1 MEVNYKYQKQ
11 FWWSKK
17 YKPDYFLLCN
27 KSQRQTQCFWGRL
40 LYQEIWQPLA
50 AVRWYLAEESRQVS
64 ATSWPSAL
72 FSIHYCCIT
81 TQAWLKLQQCWQN
94 LYIEVPQEQCDWWQK
109 LSEWRSLKVSWQDVA
124 KNKRITLHSSA
135 KDMGGILSS
144 LQHAAFSV
152 YKHEE
157 IQDISDTFKSNKHK
171 EGTQIFTCALK
182 HHFFSSRL
190 CEHVLWNVLRIC
202 SPPEVPDFSTLKLR
216 FKIKKLNTLFG
227 FCCVY
232 HHAMVKKS
240 MIHVFVH
247 LFIYLIYLDWIK
259 KKKYKILQLK
269 LHWLPLDSLPSPSF
283 TLQVLLWWDFFYPLS
298 NWGRARDCFCSELHS
313 SDVWQNMKPLTNKSS
328 NNTRTRALKK
338 PQINVSLNET
348 IDWCTA
354 DL

>member
-124 KNKRITLHSSA
+124 KNKRITLHSST
-135 KDMGGILSS
+135 KDMVAFCHLCNMQLSQFIS
-144 LQHAAFSV
+144 MKIYKTSV
-152 YKHEE
+152 
-157 IQDISDTFKSNKHK
+157 TP
-171 EGTQIFTCALK
+171 
-182 HHFFSSRL
+182 SRL
-190 CEHVLWNVLRIC
+190 QVKQAQR
-202 SPPEVPDFSTLKLR
+202 R
-216 FKIKKLNTLFG
+216 NTN
-227 FCCVY
+227 
-232 HHAMVKKS
+232 
-240 MIHVFVH
+240 
-247 LFIYLIYLDWIK
+247 
-259 KKKYKILQLK
+259 
-269 LHWLPLDSLPSPSF
+269 LH
-283 TLQVLLWWDFFYPLS
+283 
-298 NWGRARDCFCSELHS
+298 
-313 SDVWQNMKPLTNKSS
+313 M
-328 NNTRTRALKK
+328 
-338 PQINVSLNET
+338 
-348 IDWCTA
+348 CT
-354 DL
+354 